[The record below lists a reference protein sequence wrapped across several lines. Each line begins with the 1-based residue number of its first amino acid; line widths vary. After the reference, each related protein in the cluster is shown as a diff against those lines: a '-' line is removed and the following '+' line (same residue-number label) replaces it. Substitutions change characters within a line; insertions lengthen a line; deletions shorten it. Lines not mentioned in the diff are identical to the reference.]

1 MSNAVFKLVVQTLAQ
16 AVSDR
21 AADRM
26 VRAALEDMQLLPDEV
41 SAQEM
46 QRVLVGPLL
55 ARLAAV
61 MPRARA
67 QQELISLARH
77 LQDRY
82 PKAPTLFD
90 LPGSP
95 VPGAQTPVWPPT
107 WQDDQPAAISALSAA
122 TDDFFAAAPVAAQT
136 PTAVLLADPVT
147 GAGRPSARR
156 AAAHDVAP
164 SAGGVMP
171 DEHTPGEP
179 SSPVITGTPDLA
191 PSADAQTGDL
201 AQTGSSSDDFAW
213 DADDFEFDDPEEA
226 LRVEVAARSYDLSA
240 PADQEAL
247 LGDLARQRG
256 VQGVVLCDGQGQ
268 VVRARLSRSAQP
280 LGSVIAATALVF
292 KDRPWRVMCA
302 DLGEQT
308 VCMRSL
314 GGHYVA
320 LLASGQGNIGRL
332 IAELGA
338 LREAL

>member
-1 MSNAVFKLVVQTLAQ
+1 MSNAVFKLVVQTLSQ

-26 VRAALEDMQLLPDEV
+26 VRAALEDLQLLPDEV

-55 ARLAAV
+55 TRLAAV

-67 QQELISLARH
+67 QQELVSLARG

-90 LPGSP
+90 VP
-95 VPGAQTPVWPPT
+95 VGDLSAEAGPPVWPPT
-107 WQDDQPAAISALSAA
+107 WKDELPARLAPVAATPVAVSALSAA
-122 TDDFFAAAPVAAQT
+122 TDDFFSGLPAPLPPVQ
-136 PTAVLLADPVT
+136 PTVVLADPVAR
-147 GAGRPSARR
+147 GAGATDASF
-156 AAAHDVAP
+156 
-164 SAGGVMP
+164 SAGGPMP
-171 DEHTPGEP
+171 DFPMPDDQTP
-179 SSPVITGTPDLA
+179 VD
-191 PSADAQTGDL
+191 PSAALAAGTTGVAGDA
-201 AQTGSSSDDFAW
+201 AFSSDDFDW
-213 DADDFEFDDPEEA
+213 DADDFEFEDPEEA
-226 LRVEVAARSYDLSA
+226 LRVEVAARHYDLRQ

-256 VQGVVLCDGQGQ
+256 VQGVVLCGAQGQ
-268 VVRARLSRSAQP
+268 VVRARLARNAQP
-280 LGSVIAATALVF
+280 LGGVIAATALVF
-292 KDRPWRVMCA
+292 RDRPWRVMCA

-320 LLASGQGNIGRL
+320 LLASGQGNVGRL

-338 LREAL
+338 LREAV